1 MTEGEMVVLHH
12 RLYGHEFGQTLG
24 DSEGQESL
32 VCCSPWGRRVG
43 HELVTEQQKL
53 LSKPQ
58 ESASSLS
65 AFILQDAQGGPCTW
79 AHLLTRC
86 AGKVS
91 SQWPQGDH
99 THDFMSI
106 TESWWEDAHPA
117 EVAPAAEHCGSGQ
130 NHLSNNT
137 ALSGGWICKKRQNQ
151 ESLNSSCTLP
161 FPLPLSPPSSPPSSP
176 FSSALVICPHS

>member
-1 MTEGEMVVLHH
+1 MTEGEMVGWHH
-12 RLYGHEFGQTLG
+12 RLSGREFGQTPG
-24 DSEGQESL
+24 DSEGWESL
-32 VCCSPWGRRVG
+32 VCCSPWGRRLG
-43 HELVTEQQKL
+43 HELVTGQQKL

-79 AHLLTRC
+79 AHFLTRC

-106 TESWWEDAHPA
+106 TESRWEDA
-117 EVAPAAEHCGSGQ
+117 GRLTQ
-130 NHLSNNT
+130 Q
-137 ALSGGWICKKRQNQ
+137 R
-151 ESLNSSCTLP
+151 
-161 FPLPLSPPSSPPSSP
+161 LPLQWS
-176 FSSALVICPHS
+176 LVAQDRIVLATTPLCLEDGFARKDRTKSL